1 MFIGEGPLGGGGYQI
16 PPGSGLAPM
25 PSFFLFNEDFFLF
38 FKDSFLVLTL
48 LKNNSQVKLT

>member
-1 MFIGEGPLGGGGYQI
+1 MFIGEEPLGVGGYQI
-16 PPGSGLAPM
+16 PPGPGLAPM
-25 PSFFLFNEDFFLF
+25 PSFFLFNKDFFLF